1 MLKNNTLY
9 VFVFFFAISSA
20 GQDLNTS
27 PFSRYGIGELN
38 TIQSAHY
45 FGFGNISSALSEP
58 QNININNP
66 ASYASFI
73 QYNPIFNVS
82 LSGKSALY
90 NSNYNGKETNSTGN
104 NFGLNTLFIGLPIK
118 KNWGLVFGITPIS
131 SQGYNIT
138 NTVPFESSTVSYL
151 YKGDGSINKLMIG
164 NGFNFIN
171 KGDTTRLAFGI
182 NCSYLFGNLERTSSV
197 IYNNSNNYNNSRI
210 QYRSSLSGWS
220 FDLGLQFYKKIE
232 TSSKNKLILNL
243 GLNYVLGSDLISD
256 NDFFAYSFI
265 YNFNVQE
272 IAKDTIEMSN
282 EISSMVIPQK
292 LDVGIAIGKI
302 YKNIRR
308 WDLGIQYSNTDWSN
322 FNDNSTYSTQT
333 DFPMGAS
340 SRISFGYRLSPN
352 LDWANSNKS
361 LISKSTYSF
370 GLHQTKSQIIV
381 DNESLINNGINFG
394 VSIPMLNS
402 RSLSRI
408 NFGFEFGK
416 LGDLKSNNI
425 EENYFKF
432 SIGFSLGPDTRYDR
446 WFRKRKYD

>member
-1 MLKNNTLY
+1 MLKNNILY
-9 VFVFFFAISSA
+9 VFVFFFAISSS

-104 NFGLNTLFIGLPIK
+104 NFGLNTLFIGLPVK

-220 FDLGLQFYKKIE
+220 FDLGLQFYKKLE

-340 SRISFGYRLSPN
+340 SQFHLVIDCLLTWIGP
-352 LDWANSNKS
+352 
-361 LISKSTYSF
+361 I
-370 GLHQTKSQIIV
+370 
-381 DNESLINNGINFG
+381 LINH
-394 VSIPMLNS
+394 
-402 RSLSRI
+402 
-408 NFGFEFGK
+408 
-416 LGDLKSNNI
+416 
-425 EENYFKF
+425 
-432 SIGFSLGPDTRYDR
+432 
-446 WFRKRKYD
+446 

>member
-1 MLKNNTLY
+1 
-9 VFVFFFAISSA
+9 
-20 GQDLNTS
+20 
-27 PFSRYGIGELN
+27 
-38 TIQSAHY
+38 
-45 FGFGNISSALSEP
+45 
-58 QNININNP
+58 
-66 ASYASFI
+66 
-73 QYNPIFNVS
+73 
-82 LSGKSALY
+82 
-90 NSNYNGKETNSTGN
+90 
-104 NFGLNTLFIGLPIK
+104 
-118 KNWGLVFGITPIS
+118 
-131 SQGYNIT
+131 
-138 NTVPFESSTVSYL
+138 
-151 YKGDGSINKLMIG
+151 
-164 NGFNFIN
+164 
-171 KGDTTRLAFGI
+171 
-182 NCSYLFGNLERTSSV
+182 
-197 IYNNSNNYNNSRI
+197 
-210 QYRSSLSGWS
+210 LSGWS
-220 FDLGLQFYKKIE
+220 FDLGLQFYKKLE

-243 GLNYVLGSDLISD
+243 GLNYVLGSDLISE

-292 LDVGIAIGKI
+292 LDVGIAFGKI
-302 YKNIRR
+302 YKNKRR
-308 WDLGIQYSNTDWSN
+308 WDLGIQYSSTDWSN
-322 FNDNSTYSTQT
+322 FKDNSTYSTQT

-370 GLHQTKSQIIV
+370 GLQQTKSQIIV

-394 VSIPMLNS
+394 VSVPMLSS